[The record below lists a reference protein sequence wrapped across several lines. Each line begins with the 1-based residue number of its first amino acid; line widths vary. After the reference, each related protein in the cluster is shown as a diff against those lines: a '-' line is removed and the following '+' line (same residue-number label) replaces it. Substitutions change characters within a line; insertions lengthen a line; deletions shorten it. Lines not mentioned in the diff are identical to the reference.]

1 LAQAQLL
8 RAVVAERF
16 EISRQPLAIWL
27 QAAGMLLAAIG
38 IVACLAAFAID
49 AINFWIGVAA

>member
-1 LAQAQLL
+1 M
-8 RAVVAERF
+8 AERF
-16 EISRQPLAIWL
+16 EIADQPLAIWL

-38 IVACLAAFAID
+38 IVVGLAVNVID